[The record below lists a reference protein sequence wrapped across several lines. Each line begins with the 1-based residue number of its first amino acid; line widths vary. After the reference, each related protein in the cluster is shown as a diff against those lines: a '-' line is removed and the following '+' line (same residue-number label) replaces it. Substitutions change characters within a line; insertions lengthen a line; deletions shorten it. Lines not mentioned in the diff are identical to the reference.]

1 MGQSGSKMESHTKG
15 NNDKF
20 PSALTESLSVTPA
33 MDLLEYCELEWKGLT
48 PHADQIRKAYGEIYR
63 VHNIRY
69 ICRVRGDN
77 YCALRATLFQVLS
90 NGIPFPSWM
99 KEQDITKLPEK
110 LFYSQGCNWIQQYS
124 FGPEKYTGP
133 KAFYKLRKC
142 VDLLKFQW
150 GDIYGLKDK
159 KAREKACRLLFMDEA
174 SEYKMY
180 EAVKFLM
187 LYLAIEMFE
196 GMRHGQDVP
205 NFCAI
210 EMFLLGYTLE
220 LQIQTFRLYKYG
232 TEEFEVSFTDDDIVE
247 TQPEARGKFKDT
259 GRMPVK
265 DVPNVSTGVHDKRTK
280 SRECPA
286 TEEINDTACTDDV
299 QQTMKNGIGRL
310 VKDAVQEDKRGL
322 ATETAGKDNS
332 SSAINSYDKAKRPR
346 LAEESVTSESCSEE
360 EKTADTQAFE
370 SPDQADSVVEINIVQ
385 SLEDIGEHLTEGGKK
400 AEAEESAVE
409 MKDTERTPSIEME
422 LESQS
427 VTQEKPSAPKPLK
440 SLDEEPMREMS
451 AAVEDKDNA
460 SEADLYRGAEEIEQ
474 DQLERNGA
482 KCVDD
487 LMVPH
492 NKCSICP
499 EVDMLTYSKN
509 EWRGNTAKSA
519 LMKKGY
525 EEVYTNFSGLRR
537 VRGDN
542 YCAMRA
548 TLFQALVQSNEA
560 PAWLQREDFIQLP
573 EKLASCYDWIK
584 QWRFTQE
591 NENGC
596 LVELLRGHMQLLK
609 RKGLKFKTM
618 NDIKPRPMSFK
629 EVSTPCGSVVI
640 NPCLSSSKKHGTG
653 LLFFLKDNASRVYQY
668 RYHRNTMCN
677 FSFSSAT
684 GRVSYSFQ
692 TILYIPS
699 CSEEEKTADT
709 QAFESPDQADSVV
722 EINIVQSLEDIGEHL
737 TEGGKKAEAEESAVE
752 MKDTERTPSI
762 EMELESQSVTQEKP
776 SAPKPLKS
784 LDEEPMREMSAAV
797 EDKDNASEAD
807 LYRGAEEIE
816 QDQLEKN
823 GAKCVD
829 DLMVP
834 HNKCSICPEVDM
846 LTYSKNEWR
855 GNTAKSALMKKWLA
869 VVESSSAEERQAVC
883 DEIFRN
889 EEEEYS
895 LLEAVKLLMLNTA
908 IELYN
913 DMQQEKD
920 VPIFCW
926 LLFARDSSDTP
937 CTFLSNH
944 LNQVGFSGG
953 LEQGGKKAEAEESAV
968 EMKDTERTP
977 SIEMELESQSV
988 TQEKPSAPKPLKSLD
1003 EEPMREMSAAV
1014 EDEDNAS
1021 EADLYRG
1028 AEEIEQDQ
1036 LERNGAKCV
1045 DDLMVPHNKCSICPE
1060 VDMLTYSKNEWR
1072 GNTAKSAL
1080 MKKGYEEVYTNF
1092 SGLRRVRGDNYC
1104 AMRATLFQA
1113 LVQSNEAPA
1122 WLQREDFIQLPEKLA
1137 SCYDWIK
1144 QWRFTQENENGCL
1157 VELLRGHMQLLKR
1170 KWLAVV
1176 ESSSA
1181 EERQAVCDEI
1191 FRNEEEEYSLLEA
1204 VKLLMLNTAIEL
1216 YNDMQQEKD
1225 VPIFC
1230 WLLFARD
1237 SSDTPCTFLSNH
1249 LNQVGF
1255 SGGLEQVE
1263 MFLLGYALEL
1273 TINVYRLYKFETDEF
1288 LTFYPDDHKE
1298 DWPAVS
1304 LITEDDRHYNVPVQ
1318 KQNTTQL

>member
-1 MGQSGSKMESHTKG
+1 MGSCCSDQLPQREETKELLH
-15 NNDKF
+15 K
-20 PSALTESLSVTPA
+20 TEN
-33 MDLLEYCELEWKGLT
+33 K
-48 PHADQIRKAYGEIYR
+48 
-63 VHNIRY
+63 
-69 ICRVRGDN
+69 
-77 YCALRATLFQVLS
+77 
-90 NGIPFPSWM
+90 
-99 KEQDITKLPEK
+99 QDYTTK
-110 LFYSQGCNWIQQYS
+110 
-124 FGPEKYTGP
+124 
-133 KAFYKLRKC
+133 
-142 VDLLKFQW
+142 
-150 GDIYGLKDK
+150 
-159 KAREKACRLLFMDEA
+159 
-174 SEYKMY
+174 
-180 EAVKFLM
+180 
-187 LYLAIEMFE
+187 
-196 GMRHGQDVP
+196 
-205 NFCAI
+205 
-210 EMFLLGYTLE
+210 
-220 LQIQTFRLYKYG
+220 
-232 TEEFEVSFTDDDIVE
+232 DDIVE

-400 AEAEESAVE
+400 AEVEESAVD

-422 LESQS
+422 LESQC
-427 VTQEKPSAPKPLK
+427 VTQEKSSAPKPLK
-440 SLDEEPMREMS
+440 SLDEEPMRDMS
-451 AAVEDKDNA
+451 AAVEDEDNA

-474 DQLERNGA
+474 DQLEKNGA

-492 NKCSICP
+492 DKCSICP

-519 LMKKGY
+519 LIKKGY
-525 EEVYTNFSGLRR
+525 EEVYTNFIGLRR

-591 NENGC
+591 NENG
-596 LVELLRGHMQLLK
+596 R
-609 RKGLKFKTM
+609 
-618 NDIKPRPMSFK
+618 
-629 EVSTPCGSVVI
+629 
-640 NPCLSSSKKHGTG
+640 
-653 LLFFLKDNASRVYQY
+653 
-668 RYHRNTMCN
+668 
-677 FSFSSAT
+677 
-684 GRVSYSFQ
+684 
-692 TILYIPS
+692 
-699 CSEEEKTADT
+699 
-709 QAFESPDQADSVV
+709 
-722 EINIVQSLEDIGEHL
+722 
-737 TEGGKKAEAEESAVE
+737 
-752 MKDTERTPSI
+752 
-762 EMELESQSVTQEKP
+762 
-776 SAPKPLKS
+776 
-784 LDEEPMREMSAAV
+784 
-797 EDKDNASEAD
+797 
-807 LYRGAEEIE
+807 
-816 QDQLEKN
+816 
-823 GAKCVD
+823 
-829 DLMVP
+829 
-834 HNKCSICPEVDM
+834 
-846 LTYSKNEWR
+846 
-855 GNTAKSALMKKWLA
+855 
-869 VVESSSAEERQAVC
+869 
-883 DEIFRN
+883 
-889 EEEEYS
+889 
-895 LLEAVKLLMLNTA
+895 
-908 IELYN
+908 
-913 DMQQEKD
+913 
-920 VPIFCW
+920 
-926 LLFARDSSDTP
+926 
-937 CTFLSNH
+937 
-944 LNQVGFSGG
+944 
-953 LEQGGKKAEAEESAV
+953 
-968 EMKDTERTP
+968 
-977 SIEMELESQSV
+977 
-988 TQEKPSAPKPLKSLD
+988 
-1003 EEPMREMSAAV
+1003 
-1014 EDEDNAS
+1014 
-1021 EADLYRG
+1021 
-1028 AEEIEQDQ
+1028 
-1036 LERNGAKCV
+1036 
-1045 DDLMVPHNKCSICPE
+1045 
-1060 VDMLTYSKNEWR
+1060 
-1072 GNTAKSAL
+1072 
-1080 MKKGYEEVYTNF
+1080 
-1092 SGLRRVRGDNYC
+1092 
-1104 AMRATLFQA
+1104 
-1113 LVQSNEAPA
+1113 
-1122 WLQREDFIQLPEKLA
+1122 
-1137 SCYDWIK
+1137 
-1144 QWRFTQENENGCL
+1144 L

-1318 KQNTTQL
+1318 KQNTTRL

>member
-1 MGQSGSKMESHTKG
+1 MKRTHSNTIKQQHKMGSCCSDQLPQREETKELLH
-15 NNDKF
+15 K
-20 PSALTESLSVTPA
+20 TEN
-33 MDLLEYCELEWKGLT
+33 K
-48 PHADQIRKAYGEIYR
+48 
-63 VHNIRY
+63 
-69 ICRVRGDN
+69 
-77 YCALRATLFQVLS
+77 
-90 NGIPFPSWM
+90 
-99 KEQDITKLPEK
+99 QDYTTK
-110 LFYSQGCNWIQQYS
+110 
-124 FGPEKYTGP
+124 
-133 KAFYKLRKC
+133 
-142 VDLLKFQW
+142 
-150 GDIYGLKDK
+150 
-159 KAREKACRLLFMDEA
+159 
-174 SEYKMY
+174 
-180 EAVKFLM
+180 
-187 LYLAIEMFE
+187 
-196 GMRHGQDVP
+196 
-205 NFCAI
+205 
-210 EMFLLGYTLE
+210 
-220 LQIQTFRLYKYG
+220 
-232 TEEFEVSFTDDDIVE
+232 DDIVE

-265 DVPNVSTGVHDKRTK
+265 DVANVSTGVHDKSQENNHRVTPVDRVVEGGVVKPACSETRAEEAVAVHQESDSISLPKWKTLAAGPEHTAHTAFAGSVTEATVTQEEHEQPASNAETK

-332 SSAINSYDKAKRPR
+332 SSAIDSYDKAKRPR
-346 LAEESVTSESCSEE
+346 LAEESVTSERYLLGE

-400 AEAEESAVE
+400 AEVEESAVD

-427 VTQEKPSAPKPLK
+427 VTQEKSSAPKPLK

-451 AAVEDKDNA
+451 AAVEDEDNA

-474 DQLERNGA
+474 DQLEKNGA

-492 NKCSICP
+492 DKCSICP

-519 LMKKGY
+519 MIKKGY

-591 NENGC
+591 NENG
-596 LVELLRGHMQLLK
+596 H
-609 RKGLKFKTM
+609 
-618 NDIKPRPMSFK
+618 
-629 EVSTPCGSVVI
+629 
-640 NPCLSSSKKHGTG
+640 
-653 LLFFLKDNASRVYQY
+653 
-668 RYHRNTMCN
+668 
-677 FSFSSAT
+677 
-684 GRVSYSFQ
+684 
-692 TILYIPS
+692 
-699 CSEEEKTADT
+699 
-709 QAFESPDQADSVV
+709 
-722 EINIVQSLEDIGEHL
+722 
-737 TEGGKKAEAEESAVE
+737 
-752 MKDTERTPSI
+752 
-762 EMELESQSVTQEKP
+762 
-776 SAPKPLKS
+776 
-784 LDEEPMREMSAAV
+784 
-797 EDKDNASEAD
+797 
-807 LYRGAEEIE
+807 
-816 QDQLEKN
+816 
-823 GAKCVD
+823 
-829 DLMVP
+829 
-834 HNKCSICPEVDM
+834 
-846 LTYSKNEWR
+846 
-855 GNTAKSALMKKWLA
+855 
-869 VVESSSAEERQAVC
+869 
-883 DEIFRN
+883 
-889 EEEEYS
+889 
-895 LLEAVKLLMLNTA
+895 
-908 IELYN
+908 
-913 DMQQEKD
+913 
-920 VPIFCW
+920 
-926 LLFARDSSDTP
+926 
-937 CTFLSNH
+937 
-944 LNQVGFSGG
+944 
-953 LEQGGKKAEAEESAV
+953 
-968 EMKDTERTP
+968 
-977 SIEMELESQSV
+977 
-988 TQEKPSAPKPLKSLD
+988 
-1003 EEPMREMSAAV
+1003 
-1014 EDEDNAS
+1014 
-1021 EADLYRG
+1021 
-1028 AEEIEQDQ
+1028 
-1036 LERNGAKCV
+1036 
-1045 DDLMVPHNKCSICPE
+1045 
-1060 VDMLTYSKNEWR
+1060 
-1072 GNTAKSAL
+1072 
-1080 MKKGYEEVYTNF
+1080 
-1092 SGLRRVRGDNYC
+1092 
-1104 AMRATLFQA
+1104 
-1113 LVQSNEAPA
+1113 
-1122 WLQREDFIQLPEKLA
+1122 
-1137 SCYDWIK
+1137 
-1144 QWRFTQENENGCL
+1144 L